1 MKLIY
6 TIFCYFYFIGLTLAQ
21 NNYPV
26 PKITNTRLFY
36 IQHSLSKN
44 TYVYDVN
51 LNGNIIDVHNPIHVY
66 RILYEDNGQV
76 ANLTMPQRK
85 LAYGYNAERV
95 NDKLYKFNI
104 VAYKNQK
111 MNLVNR
117 NQKFVVET
125 IVNNKP
131 MILERMFIQIKPNS
145 HPLKVD
151 VDYILFTG
159 IDSKSGKKLTE
170 KFVMPN

>member
-95 NDKLYKFNI
+95 KI
-104 VAYKNQK
+104 GRAHV
-111 MNLVNR
+111 
-117 NQKFVVET
+117 
-125 IVNNKP
+125 
-131 MILERMFIQIKPNS
+131 
-145 HPLKVD
+145 
-151 VDYILFTG
+151 
-159 IDSKSGKKLTE
+159 
-170 KFVMPN
+170 